1 MPEENVMVRR
11 SLLLSVTVA
20 ALLLAASTIQEA
32 RAQGRGGRGMGRPQG
47 VSPVTIVENKAVQKE
62 LGVSEENAAKIKD
75 IAGDVR
81 EESMQ
86 QVAGAGIDFR
96 ALQDLSGEER
106 QKRMAEIQVKM
117 AEISKNIN
125 DKFLPEIAKILDK
138 TQMTRLHQIAVQAAG
153 SAALRD
159 SGVVKDLAL
168 TTAQQDKIAAIGKD
182 FEAKIMQ
189 IPRDGEPADRM
200 AKMNELR
207 EEQTA
212 KTTEVLTKDQQAKFA
227 EIKGKPFDVKQLNQR
242 GGGRGRRR
250 PQ

>member
-1 MPEENVMVRR
+1 MVRR

-20 ALLLAASTIQEA
+20 ALLLAASTVQEA
-32 RAQGRGGRGMGRPQG
+32 RAQGRRGGGMRGPQG
-47 VSPVTIVENKAVQKE
+47 VSHVTVVENKAVQKD
-62 LGVSEENAAKIKD
+62 LGISEEAAAKIKD

-81 EESMQ
+81 EEMMQ
-86 QVAGAGIDFR
+86 QVSGAGVDFR
-96 ALQDLSGEER
+96 GLQDLSGEER
-106 QKRMAEIQVKM
+106 QKKMAEIQVKM

-125 DKFLPEIAKILDK
+125 AKFLPEIEKILDK
-138 TQMTRLHQIAVQAAG
+138 AQMTRLHQIAVQAAR

-159 SGVVKDLAL
+159 AGVVKDLAL
-168 TTAQQDKIAAIGKD
+168 TTEQQEKIAAIGKD

-212 KTTEVLTKDQQAKFA
+212 KTTEVLTKDQQAKFV
-227 EIKGKPFDVKQLNQR
+227 EMKGKPFDLKQLDQR
-242 GGGRGRRR
+242 GGGRRRR
-250 PQ
+250 QQ

>member
-1 MPEENVMVRR
+1 MVRR

-20 ALLLAASTIQEA
+20 ALLLAASTVHEA
-32 RAQGRGGRGMGRPQG
+32 RAQGRRGGGMRGPQG
-47 VSPVTIVENKAVQKE
+47 VSPVTVVENKAVQKD
-62 LGVSEENAAKIKD
+62 LGISEEAAAKIKD

-81 EESMQ
+81 EEMMQ
-86 QVAGAGIDFR
+86 QVSGAGVDFR
-96 ALQDLSGEER
+96 GLQDLSGEER
-106 QKRMAEIQVKM
+106 QKKMAEIQVKM

-125 DKFLPEIAKILDK
+125 AKFLPEIEKILDK
-138 TQMTRLHQIAVQAAG
+138 AQMTRLHQIAVQAAR

-159 SGVVKDLAL
+159 AGVVKDLAL
-168 TTAQQDKIAAIGKD
+168 TTEQQDKIAAIGKD

-212 KTTEVLTKDQQAKFA
+212 KTTEVLTKDQQAKFV
-227 EIKGKPFDVKQLNQR
+227 EMKGKPFDLKQLDQR
-242 GGGRGRRR
+242 GGGRRRR
-250 PQ
+250 QQ